1 MVCLQVGLLPLI
13 VIFKHNDSLIDTV
26 LLAVASRV
34 VASGEALIRLM
45 AFIVTSVLWSFSG
58 QVVVILCK
66 SVDP

>member
-1 MVCLQVGLLPLI
+1 MVCLQVGFLPLI